1 MTREELFREAHL
13 YAIKV
18 ARKMVCGDVWD
29 RDREDICQI
38 AAIAAWYA
46 VRKSDGKDMDKI
58 HVLRYAGLKAR
69 GLTYEAYYVR
79 PNEHTERIG
88 SNIKDEMF
96 LPSSDEFFDA
106 IPSDVRPDYSP
117 IDDGLLECCHQ
128 SDREIIRMAYE
139 QGLTDI
145 EIGKRMGRSPRNI
158 FHARQRSLRRIRT
171 KVTA

>member
-1 MTREELFREAHL
+1 MTEDELFREAHL

-18 ARKMVCGDVWD
+18 ARRMVCGDVWN
-29 RDREDICQI
+29 RDREDICQL

-46 VRKSDGKDMDKI
+46 VGKAKSREMDKI

-79 PNEHTERIG
+79 HDEHTARIG

-96 LPSSDEFFDA
+96 RPASDEFFDA
-106 IPSDVRPDYSP
+106 IPADERPDYAP

-128 SDREIIRMAYE
+128 SDREIVRMAYE
-139 QGLTDI
+139 QGMTDI
-145 EIGKRMGRSPRNI
+145 EIGKRIGKGPRHV

-171 KVTA
+171 KALA